1 MGIVDLQAWNRP
13 IIEYRSQV
21 ISTLKPYPLVIF
33 LQELFNVVTPVS
45 TMHAFNSLSLFCVL
59 VKPAVIGVPRVRV
72 LNELYDTPNRQF
84 PVGTMITVTCQ
95 GEVGSDAN
103 KVCMNPVTYI
113 NIK

>member
-1 MGIVDLQAWNRP
+1 M
-13 IIEYRSQV
+13 
-21 ISTLKPYPLVIF
+21 
-33 LQELFNVVTPVS
+33 
-45 TMHAFNSLSLFCVL
+45 
-59 VKPAVIGVPRVRV
+59 IGVPRVRV

-84 PVGTMITVTCQ
+84 SVGTMITLTCQ